1 MIKTLFFTLLSTLA
15 FAANPAV
22 YSALGDVIY
31 DNAPHIDNLKNI
43 KEYERYRVRIEEY
56 VSKVAQA
63 KEEGFR
69 LEKGDTSVDKKDYLL
84 KLRELSATNDFFVKD
99 VHASYKASM
108 RDKDNELFSKMIN
121 SKLLDLN
128 KYKSEIKE
136 YYIQNSEGITQE
148 GVIQQF
154 LDEDARLAKQREL
167 NKKKYKTKEEI
178 EREKIQRLRKK
189 DKEQAEALQKAL
201 EKELQEKKKKILK
214 EQVQELSR

>member
-1 MIKTLFFTLLSTLA
+1 MIKTLFFTLLTTLVYA
-15 FAANPAV
+15 TNPAV
-22 YSALGDVIY
+22 YSALGDVIFN
-31 DNAPHIDNLKNI
+31 NAPHIDNLKNI
-43 KEYERYRVRIEEY
+43 KEYERYKMRIEEY
-56 VSKVAQA
+56 VAKVAQV

-69 LEKGDTSVDKKDYLL
+69 LERGDTSVDKKAYLQ
-84 KLRELSATNDFFVKD
+84 KLRELSNTNDFFVKD
-99 VHASYKASM
+99 VHANYKASM

-121 SKLLDLN
+121 SKLLDVN

-148 GVIQQF
+148 GVIQKL

-167 NKKKYKTKEEI
+167 TKKKYKSKEEI
-178 EREKIQRLRKK
+178 EREKIERLRKK
-189 DKEQAEALQKAL
+189 DKEQAETLQKSL